1 LAESQFLLQHRK
13 VIYISNLVPSPFS
26 FRSADIFHRITI
38 NMLFKS
44 FILVTVASVLPVQAN
59 YFKQY
64 YFGDCTGT
72 VNDYH
77 ETAGSS
83 FPPRLLSG

>member
-1 LAESQFLLQHRK
+1 
-13 VIYISNLVPSPFS
+13 
-26 FRSADIFHRITI
+26 
-38 NMLFKS
+38 MLFKS
-44 FILVTVASVLPVQAN
+44 FILVAVASVLPAQAN

-77 ETAGSS
+77 ETAGCYNQAGASV
-83 FPPRLLSG
+83 